1 MKGLASLRTFS
12 FRSIWA
18 GLVGYVMTL
27 CCPKDRLMARAPIQ
41 SSPHPEVAERIKPV
55 MDAVTERIHYAETRR
70 TNYSVM
76 AGVLVAAGITIL
88 TFALGA
94 IDSTIVR
101 FAAVFA
107 AIAMVGTGLVVIW
120 VFGQQTNRYP
130 FTSATKTWKWFYR
143 DALDNSGR
151 FEISPWRY
159 IAWGKSKLRVEGE
172 YARQLPLFK
181 ANMLKLS
188 DGDVSM
194 DQDIQQLYTL
204 HVTEYYKNIFLKHL
218 RVIFNRGL
226 IVIVAA
232 AAAGSAFGWHSD
244 LRAHEIKSYALVA
257 GQVHQSL
264 RSRLLSSPIS
274 SDAVFVVEAKV
285 RNGSKRALTW
295 QSMIAVDEHGWP
307 LPIEVTYP
315 LDQPTVIAA
324 GTEQVAV
331 ANVKMRRDAAEAVRG
346 FRVRLK

>member
-1 MKGLASLRTFS
+1 MNGPAPLRAFS

-18 GLVGYVMTL
+18 GLVGYLTTL
-27 CCPKDRLMARAPIQ
+27 CCPKDRFMARAPIK
-41 SSPHPEVAERIKPV
+41 SSSNSEVAERIKPV
-55 MDAVTERIHYAETRR
+55 MDAVTERIHYAESRR

-94 IDSTIVR
+94 IDSTIIR

-107 AIAMVGTGLVVIW
+107 AVAMVGTGLVVIW

-143 DALDNSGR
+143 DALDNSGA

-159 IAWGKSKLRVEGE
+159 VAWGKSKARVEGE
-172 YARQLPLFK
+172 YSRQLPLFK
-181 ANMLKLS
+181 TNMLKLS
-188 DGDVSM
+188 DADVSV

-226 IVIVAA
+226 IVIVVA
-232 AAAGSAFGWHSD
+232 AAAGSAFGWNSD
-244 LRAHEIKSYALVA
+244 QRAHEIKSYALVT
-257 GQVHQSL
+257 GQVKQSL

-285 RNGSKRALTW
+285 KNGSKQAVTW
-295 QSMIAVDEHGWP
+295 QTMVAVDEHGWP
-307 LPIEVTYP
+307 LPIEATYP
-315 LDQPTVIAA
+315 LGHPPDIAP
-324 GTEQVAV
+324 GTEQLVV
-331 ANVKMRRDAAEAVRG
+331 ANVKMRRDVAEAVRG

>member
-1 MKGLASLRTFS
+1 
-12 FRSIWA
+12 
-18 GLVGYVMTL
+18 
-27 CCPKDRLMARAPIQ
+27 MAPPLH
-41 SSPHPEVAERIKPV
+41 SSPGHEVAERIKPV

-76 AGVLVAAGITIL
+76 AGVIVAAGITIL

-107 AIAMVGTGLVVIW
+107 AVAMVGTGVVVIW

-143 DALDNSGR
+143 DALDNSGA
-151 FEISPWRY
+151 FAISPWRY
-159 IAWGKSKLRVEGE
+159 IAWGKSKAKVEGE
-172 YARQLPLFK
+172 YARQLPPFK
-181 ANMLKLS
+181 ANMQKLS
-188 DGDVSM
+188 DDDVNT

-226 IVIVAA
+226 VVVVAA
-232 AAAGSAFGWHSD
+232 AGAGAAFGWYSD
-244 LRAHEIKSYALVA
+244 LRAHEIKSYAIVT

-264 RSRLLSSPIS
+264 RSRQLSSPIS

-285 RNGSKRALTW
+285 KNGSKQALAW

-307 LPIEVTYP
+307 LPIEATYP
-315 LDQPTVIAA
+315 LDPPTVIAA
-324 GTEQVAV
+324 GTEEVVV
-331 ANVKMRRDAAEAVRG
+331 ANVKMRRDVAEAVRG